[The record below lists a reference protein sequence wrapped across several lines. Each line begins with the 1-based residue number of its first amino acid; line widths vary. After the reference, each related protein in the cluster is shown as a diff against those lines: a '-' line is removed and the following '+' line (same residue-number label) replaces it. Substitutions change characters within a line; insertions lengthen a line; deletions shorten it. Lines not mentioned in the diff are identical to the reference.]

1 MMLSATDV
9 LDTSLE
15 LFLAQLVKL
24 KPNKTAE
31 VKVIIY
37 FIHNSPYLNKIL
49 HTFTIIT
56 YSVYICNHL
65 NS

>member
-24 KPNKTAE
+24 KPNKAAE
-31 VKVIIY
+31 VKVIIF
-37 FIHNSPYLNKIL
+37 FIIIPPIQIKYYIL
-49 HTFTIIT
+49 
-56 YSVYICNHL
+56 L
-65 NS
+65 Q